1 MEEYAATEEI
11 LRKRLAEK
19 EKTFAKNWWENRS
32 GFPSVLFFYFW
43 KKNSF
48 FFISSIIEAYEKT
61 LAEIVAETEQ
71 LRESREAA
79 NERVRQERD
88 THYAH
93 LMSLEITFSDLHK

>member
-19 EKTFAKNWWENRS
+19 EKTFAKNWWENRT
-32 GFPSVLFFYFW
+32 GFPSVLFSISDE
-43 KKNSF
+43 KF
-48 FFISSIIEAYEKT
+48 FVFISAIIEAYEKT
-61 LAEIVAETEQ
+61 LAEIVTETEQ